1 MYMLLARTGWL
12 AMQLGSRLCRLEG
25 EQRDY
30 FVRASVIRT
39 SLFAAASI
47 EFGREEQVGL
57 GGGS

>member
-1 MYMLLARTGWL
+1 
-12 AMQLGSRLCRLEG
+12 MQLGSRLCRLEG